1 MRRAGTWHARV
12 LSSIEMNW
20 TLARGVAWG
29 QKTQSDI
36 LNQLSEKPSDYRVF
50 LVDGTMCHRTTAFVP
65 HSETKHAK
73 VSKKKRCSHNEENP
87 ERQQKSSRG
96 SSMRANESEI
106 AQKPDAY

>member
-20 TLARGVAWG
+20 TLARGIAWG

-50 LVDGTMCHRTTAFVP
+50 LVDGTMRHRTTAFAP
-65 HSETKHAK
+65 HSETRYAK
-73 VSKKKRCSHNEENP
+73 VSKKRCSHNEENP
-87 ERQQKSSRG
+87 ELQQKSPPERT
-96 SSMRANESEI
+96 MRANESEI